1 MQVRALEE
9 PLDFRRKFVKMIW
22 RWFNG
27 DATMI
32 RVRLGEYGALG
43 ALQSEIRFRGHSVM
57 IWGQLPALPFG
68 HTPIDV

>member
-1 MQVRALEE
+1 
-9 PLDFRRKFVKMIW
+9 
-22 RWFNG
+22 
-27 DATMI
+27 MI

-57 IWGQLPALPFG
+57 IWGQLPAPPFG